1 MAPREK
7 LPPIHPGELLRDE
20 LNGRKGVGVKGSDGF
35 CPPSAPFTDSPN
47 NPNPP
52 SHKGLQPFSTLRA
65 PLPPALCATV
75 RMGSGAGPR
84 PANAPLRT
92 CEMPACDL
100 IYETTSQNGADC
112 PTNSQRFLLFSM
124 S

>member
-65 PLPPALCATV
+65 PLSPALYV
-75 RMGSGAGPR
+75 KVSIGSGAGPDLRMPRLGPAKCR
-84 PANAPLRT
+84 PVTLSMKQPVKTGQIAPRTAN
-92 CEMPACDL
+92 
-100 IYETTSQNGADC
+100 G
-112 PTNSQRFLLFSM
+112 FSCFQ
-124 S
+124 